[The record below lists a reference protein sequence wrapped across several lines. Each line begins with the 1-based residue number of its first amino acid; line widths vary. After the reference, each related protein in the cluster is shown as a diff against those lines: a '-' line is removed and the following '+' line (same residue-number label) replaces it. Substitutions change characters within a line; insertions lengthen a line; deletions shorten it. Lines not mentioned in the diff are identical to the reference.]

1 VGIHRFQH
9 TYAIN
14 YMRNGGNPHA
24 LQISLGHSTKEMT
37 RRDLA
42 LPEADIAAV
51 HRQAS
56 PVANWRL

>member
-37 RRDLA
+37 RR
-42 LPEADIAAV
+42 
-51 HRQAS
+51 
-56 PVANWRL
+56 